1 MEKLSTI
8 EKMLG
13 GEFTS
18 DPRLSRFPLPEIPA
32 GHPEGVP
39 YVHSGFV
46 ITSEMARDY
55 LLNRVI
61 RRDVMP
67 KDLLTDEVLPNR
79 KILIQYAKTGAKKL
93 REDPLWWNKG
103 TPQTASFTRE
113 GHLLD
118 AQHRM
123 TWCALS
129 GNPILLPVAL
139 GTPWSAYHDIDQNR
153 RRAAHQMLDIP
164 YASQAAAVA
173 RHLIPSLRGSSAV
186 EWAVSGPASN
196 EETIEICLGWPYFAE
211 DSPWMSEINA
221 AASEA
226 KIPGAPLGAAII
238 GALAGGA
245 NADDVQQFLNGLRP
259 LTYNVRFITI
269 GTDGDDPRRLLAR
282 HFHKMRSLR
291 DTKKR
296 YTEAQERSNT
306 AVIRR
311 MLHVWLMRNAD
322 KPIKVKQLTGWPA
335 DKDLPPLWNE
345 SVIQDFHRTYAN

>member
-32 GHPEGVP
+32 GHPDGVP

-46 ITSEMARDY
+46 VTSEMARDY

-61 RRDVMP
+61 RRDIMP

-93 REDPLWWNKG
+93 REDPMWWNRG

-113 GHLLD
+113 GFLLD

-123 TWCALS
+123 AWCALS
-129 GNPILLPVAL
+129 GNPIILPVAL
-139 GTPWSAYHDIDQNR
+139 GTLWSAYHDIDQNR

-173 RHLIPSLRGSSAV
+173 R
-186 EWAVSGPASN
+186 
-196 EETIEICLGWPYFAE
+196 T
-211 DSPWMSEINA
+211 
-221 AASEA
+221 
-226 KIPGAPLGAAII
+226 
-238 GALAGGA
+238 
-245 NADDVQQFLNGLRP
+245 
-259 LTYNVRFITI
+259 
-269 GTDGDDPRRLLAR
+269 
-282 HFHKMRSLR
+282 
-291 DTKKR
+291 
-296 YTEAQERSNT
+296 
-306 AVIRR
+306 
-311 MLHVWLMRNAD
+311 
-322 KPIKVKQLTGWPA
+322 
-335 DKDLPPLWNE
+335 
-345 SVIQDFHRTYAN
+345 